1 LDEKRPRH
9 LFGLF
14 GSAREILTGVAA
26 GVVLASLVGLPVVVH
41 AYRRGKERGLEREQ
55 RRMLSREEAVRTRPL
70 VEELPW
76 AGDGSRIEEGA
87 GRLSVRAATRL
98 SAARDTGQ
106 AGTQTGELPGEEGA
120 EGGDVDRDT
129 PLPSSSDLR
138 GAAAGPGVQAGPRGP
153 RCFTPDQCV
162 RIVWPMEIVK
172 RSDGGGGRMF
182 RIRQGANR
190 FARPGSGLCEFA
202 FRAHRRVVLSVFV
215 RVRYSDECGNSLVV
229 GVDGGTAIIGRTKV
243 FGKWLWECA
252 SRRFVVGAGLH
263 RLTIF
268 TREDGIDFDR
278 IVVSTKVPGPE
289 GPPSA
294 YLDAI
299 QPTPAPAFE
308 SLPVASEVL
317 PAVGAVTAEAMPTD
331 SLVVGAGHRNT
342 LTVFTRLND
351 DRPRNVRI
359 TVSGAATSG
368 QRRRGGL
375 ELHLTRGQRTQFTE
389 VKIERFFRGGYF
401 LPVEVEVY
409 AADVRVHSRTV
420 NFVRPLDW
428 AFLGPFPDPERKRL
442 DLDLP
447 PDAMTATLHLL
458 PDIPGR
464 EWIRIT
470 DGSCYDEFGVV
481 DLNRVYGLK
490 NVPWREHGSGC
501 DPKVAYAVTCL
512 PSLGSRHACFA
523 YAGDDCLRMWLNG
536 RVALSQDGDAPLE
549 TTRQVIGTKLAEGL
563 NVFVF
568 KVPQTGYYWQL
579 LFEPDTTF
587 PYSHPETF
595 RPLPM
600 SAWSRMGGPSRPGQ
614 AAPAGH

>member
-1 LDEKRPRH
+1 MDEKRPRR
-9 LFGLF
+9 LTGLF
-14 GSAREILTGVAA
+14 GSARELLTGVAA
-26 GVVLASLVGLPVVVH
+26 GLLLAALVGLPVVVY
-41 AYRRGKERGLEREQ
+41 AYRRGKERGLERER

-70 VEELPW
+70 VEDW
-76 AGDGSRIEEGA
+76 SGAGSESGTGGA
-87 GRLSVRAATRL
+87 GRLPVRAV
-98 SAARDTGQ
+98 AR
-106 AGTQTGELPGEEGA
+106 TQTGKLPGAEEA
-120 EGGDVDRDT
+120 EESDVDRDA
-129 PLPSSSDLR
+129 PPAPPSGLR
-138 GAAAGPGVQAGPRGP
+138 RAVAASAAQAGPRGP

-162 RIVWPMEIVK
+162 RIVWPMEIVG
-172 RSDGGGGRMF
+172 SESGTGEGRMF

-202 FRAHRRVVLSVFV
+202 FRSHRRVVLSVYA

-229 GVDGGTAIIGRTKV
+229 GVDGGTASIGGTKV

-252 SRRFVVGAGLH
+252 SRRFAVGPGLH

-278 IVVSTKVPGPE
+278 VVISTKIPGPE
-289 GPPSA
+289 GPPAA

-299 QPTPAPAFE
+299 EPTPAPAFE

-351 DRPRNVRI
+351 DMPRNVRI
-359 TVSGAATSG
+359 MVRGAVSSAG
-368 QRRRGGL
+368 RRQGGY
-375 ELHLTRGQRTQFTE
+375 ESRLTPEQRTNFTE
-389 VKIERFFRGGYF
+389 IEIERFLRGGYF

-409 AADVRVHSRTV
+409 ADDVRVHSRAV

-442 DLDLP
+442 DLNLP
-447 PDAMTATLHLL
+447 PDAMAATLHLL

-464 EWIRIT
+464 EWVKVT

-481 DLNRVYGLK
+481 DLNKVFGLK
-490 NVPWREHGSGC
+490 NVPWSERGAGSESGTGGAGRELPGSESGTGC
-501 DPKVAYAVTCL
+501 EPKVAYAVTCL
-512 PSLGSRHACFA
+512 PTPGSRHACFA

-536 RVALSQDGDAPLE
+536 RVALSRDGNAPLE

-568 KVPQTGYYWQL
+568 KVPQTRYYWHL

-587 PYSHPETF
+587 PYSHPEAF

-600 SAWSRMGGPSRPGQ
+600 SAWKRVGGP
-614 AAPAGH
+614 